1 MLQPSCNLAACTEI
15 WKGWKEL
22 IEILEMTDDDKYDK
36 WWGNSE
42 RNLPWA
48 MLTAPFTDTAP
59 ELVWKV
65 PVPGRWQHYSRILNR
80 SLPVGPDAQASS
92 KPKHTTEG
100 PGTSRSIKVATWQC
114 EARSSCNITWDLHQ
128 ARYTNQNCSRQILN
142 ICRYECGV
150 VRECAYRNPSA
161 VIRATYTYCLLVEV
175 CWSYVSK
182 TGLSLLCTIRCKVLR
197 DSQSRAIQ
205 GNGAAACLKSS
216 STGRGIEVSTRK
228 REAIGNCQGGHLQRI
243 QVSAQTVR
251 SGLGMSRR

>member
-80 SLPVGPDAQASS
+80 SLPVGPDAQASWMS
-92 KPKHTTEG
+92 KLKHTTEG

-161 VIRATYTYCLLVEV
+161 VIRTPYTYFLLVEV

-197 DSQSRAIQ
+197 V
-205 GNGAAACLKSS
+205 GPF
-216 STGRGIEVSTRK
+216 
-228 REAIGNCQGGHLQRI
+228 REMAPLP
-243 QVSAQTVR
+243 VWKAPVLAEASKFPPESVKPSATVR
-251 SGLGMSRR
+251 VATSSGFKFQHRPSEVV